1 MKGSL
6 RFLMY
11 VVITSDLRTGD
22 LLPEEWPGVLHPD
35 AVVDE
40 LDVVDDDPHE
50 GLLPLY
56 GGQDRPI
63 LAVQDDPVALDTL
76 GNCRSE
82 LAVRGLTLETL
93 TELHGKLFE
102 LFTLLEQQLEVI
114 PDEVDALLQELLEV
128 ELVGEPQDG
137 DAVGEVEVPHHELHA
152 PCVQLLGLE
161 VV

>member
-1 MKGSL
+1 
-6 RFLMY
+6 MY

-56 GGQDRPI
+56 GGQDRPV

-82 LAVRGLTLETL
+82 GDQSERTIIRNTYRAPREAV
-93 TELHGKLFE
+93 
-102 LFTLLEQQLEVI
+102 
-114 PDEVDALLQELLEV
+114 
-128 ELVGEPQDG
+128 
-137 DAVGEVEVPHHELHA
+137 
-152 PCVQLLGLE
+152 
-161 VV
+161 